1 MNDNNSLK
9 NDKIEMKDSA
19 EYALAGM
26 DNHLFVSTYMLTLP
40 DTKQLEAFLI
50 KETKELAL

>member
-1 MNDNNSLK
+1 MNDNDSLK
-9 NDKIEMKDSA
+9 KDKMKMKDST

-26 DNHLFVSTYMLTLP
+26 DYHLFVSTYMLTLH